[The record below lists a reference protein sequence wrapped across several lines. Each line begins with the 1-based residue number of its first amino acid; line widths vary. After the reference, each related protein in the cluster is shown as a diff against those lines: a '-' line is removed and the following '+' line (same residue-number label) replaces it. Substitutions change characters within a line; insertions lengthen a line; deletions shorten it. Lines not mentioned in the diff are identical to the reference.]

1 MPYPVT
7 AQQEILRRIKNL
19 DVEESNLRRKA
30 GNMRAEA
37 ARADAEAEAL
47 TILRRQ
53 YEYAFVQIG
62 GEFPQPSTA
71 VDIPVNRGGRLIGT
85 LG

>member
-1 MPYPVT
+1 MAT
-7 AQQEILRRIKNL
+7 AQQEILRRIKSL
-19 DVEESNLRRKA
+19 DMEESNLRRRA

-47 TILRRQ
+47 AVLRRQ
-53 YEYAFVQIG
+53 YEFAFVQLG
-62 GEFPQPSTA
+62 GEFPGSTA
-71 VDIPVNRGGRLIGT
+71 VDIPVKRSSGRLIGT

>member
-1 MPYPVT
+1 MAT
-7 AQQEILRRIKNL
+7 AQQEILRRIKSL
-19 DVEESNLRRKA
+19 DFEESNLRRRA

-47 TILRRQ
+47 AVLRRQ
-53 YEYAFVQIG
+53 YEFAFVQLG
-62 GEFPQPSTA
+62 GEFPQPASA
-71 VDIPVNRGGRLIGT
+71 VAVPVNRGGRLIGT